1 MSTAQALLQKNWT
14 ARLFFIAAAFNGLD
28 SELSNEVLQKIDCL
42 FAKPDSTSILPGIY
56 LLDFVG

>member
-1 MSTAQALLQKNWT
+1 L
-14 ARLFFIAAAFNGLD
+14 GCD

-42 FAKPDSTSILPGIY
+42 LAGSDPTSILPGIY